1 MDILSWLGA
10 LLMLNDLTM
19 LLKMLTVSGCNEMD
33 SERERHKKLLDEEF
47 VGENL
52 LDKFDTMLV
61 K

>member
-1 MDILSWLGA
+1 
-10 LLMLNDLTM
+10 MLNDLTM

-33 SERERHKKLLDEEF
+33 SERERHKKLLLDEEF

-52 LDKFDTMLV
+52 LDKFDAMLV

>member
-1 MDILSWLGA
+1 
-10 LLMLNDLTM
+10 MLNDLTM

-52 LDKFDTMLV
+52 LDKFDAMLV